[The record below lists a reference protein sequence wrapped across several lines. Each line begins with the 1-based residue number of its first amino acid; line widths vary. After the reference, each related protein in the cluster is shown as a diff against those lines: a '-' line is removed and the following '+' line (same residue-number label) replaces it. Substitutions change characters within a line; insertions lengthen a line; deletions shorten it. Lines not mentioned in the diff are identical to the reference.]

1 MARLGRPELAG
12 SGGTAAGAA
21 ELANPIPNPQ
31 NAARQERTEYP
42 AGGSD
47 ESNHAE
53 LSVAKMTARP
63 TAEGGAGRY
72 HNDDPGAYSLPLHT
86 DILALPA
93 VYRIAGPAMRHGQ
106 SPRAARA

>member
-1 MARLGRPELAG
+1 
-12 SGGTAAGAA
+12 
-21 ELANPIPNPQ
+21 LANPVPNPQ

-47 ESNHAE
+47 KSNHAE

-63 TAEGGAGRY
+63 TTEGGAGRY

-93 VYRIAGPAMRHGQ
+93 VYRSAGPAMVSRCAPHG
-106 SPRAARA
+106 PDRRDRT